1 MDSQNTPPLINTLAQ
16 STRRHIP
23 PATPP
28 RPVGMPGV
36 IRYAA
41 FRYCCGSYV
50 CSMRLISYVCSIPLR
65 EVAIPPPPLP
75 FEQVYVEQV
84 FESATLPLL
93 EQVFEYDTQ
102 RIESPSVGVW
112 VGTCVRVTVCYL
124 CSLYPVSHFF
134 RTSVRCS
141 GIRCWCVFPLVSV
154 PALRNVWVHMF
165 EHIPIPPMPQIG
177 THVRRID
184 HSINMC
190 LICPICPSLSS
201 SESMSTT
208 SSERLLEGGR
218 KADIQAYPRGGIVE
232 LDRGRT
238 PYQRSSSACP
248 PKVSARGNAR
258 HRATAR
264 MSRSGRG

>member
-1 MDSQNTPPLINTLAQ
+1 MLKQGGDVRKPWIPRTPPLINTLAQ

-50 CSMRLISYVCSIPLR
+50 CSMRSLSYVCSIPLR

-102 RIESPSVGVW
+102 RIESPSVLVW

-124 CSLYPVSHFF
+124 CSLYPVSDFF
-134 RTSVRCS
+134 RTCVRCS
-141 GIRCWCVFPLVSV
+141 VFGVGVCFRRFRRPDSGIYGYTCSNRYPYPLY
-154 PALRNVWVHMF
+154 PRLVHMF
-165 EHIPIPPMPQIG
+165 AGLTIH
-177 THVRRID
+177 
-184 HSINMC
+184 
-190 LICPICPSLSS
+190 LIC
-201 SESMSTT
+201 
-208 SSERLLEGGR
+208 
-218 KADIQAYPRGGIVE
+218 A
-232 LDRGRT
+232 
-238 PYQRSSSACP
+238 
-248 PKVSARGNAR
+248 
-258 HRATAR
+258 
-264 MSRSGRG
+264 

>member
-1 MDSQNTPPLINTLAQ
+1 MDSQNTPPPHQHTRTIHTTAYPTRHSPPSCGHAWGHTL
-16 STRRHIP
+16 RRVSLLLRFVRVFDAADLVRVFDT
-23 PATPP
+23 AT
-28 RPVGMPGV
+28 G
-36 IRYAA
+36 
-41 FRYCCGSYV
+41 GSDTP
-50 CSMRLISYVCSIPLR
+50 S
-65 EVAIPPPPLP
+65 PLP

-154 PALRNVWVHMF
+154 PALRNPWVHMF

-232 LDRGRT
+232 PDRGRT
-238 PYQRSSSACP
+238 PSQRSSSACP

>member
-1 MDSQNTPPLINTLAQ
+1 
-16 STRRHIP
+16 
-23 PATPP
+23 
-28 RPVGMPGV
+28 MPGV

-65 EVAIPPPPLP
+65 EVAIPLPPPR
-75 FEQVYVEQV
+75 FEQVYVEHV

-154 PALRNVWVHMF
+154 PALRNPWVHMF

-201 SESMSTT
+201 SESMSTA
-208 SSERLLEGGR
+208 SSERPLEVGR
-218 KADIQAYPRGGIVE
+218 KADIHGYPGG
-232 LDRGRT
+232 GYSGT
-238 PYQRSSSACP
+238 RSRKDP
-248 PKVSARGNAR
+248 LPKV
-258 HRATAR
+258 
-264 MSRSGRG
+264 

>member
-75 FEQVYVEQV
+75 FEQVYVEHV

-154 PALRNVWVHMF
+154 PALRNLWVHMF

-232 LDRGRT
+232 PDRGRT
-238 PYQRSSSACP
+238 PSQRSSSACP

>member
-1 MDSQNTPPLINTLAQ
+1 
-16 STRRHIP
+16 
-23 PATPP
+23 
-28 RPVGMPGV
+28 MPGV

-50 CSMRLISYVCSIPLR
+50 CSMRSLSYVCSIPLR
-65 EVAIPPPPLP
+65 EVAIPPPPP
-75 FEQVYVEQV
+75 RFEQVYVEHV

-154 PALRNVWVHMF
+154 PALRNPWVHMF

-184 HSINMC
+184 HSSNMC
-190 LICPICPSLSS
+190 LICPICPGLSS
-201 SESMSTT
+201 SERMSTHH
-208 SSERLLEGGR
+208 
-218 KADIQAYPRGGIVE
+218 
-232 LDRGRT
+232 
-238 PYQRSSSACP
+238 
-248 PKVSARGNAR
+248 PKG
-258 HRATAR
+258 
-264 MSRSGRG
+264 

>member
-1 MDSQNTPPLINTLAQ
+1 
-16 STRRHIP
+16 
-23 PATPP
+23 
-28 RPVGMPGV
+28 MPGV

-75 FEQVYVEQV
+75 FEQVYVEHV

-112 VGTCVRVTVCYL
+112 VWYVCSGDCVLPVYRYVAYSNV
-124 CSLYPVSHFF
+124 CSLF
-134 RTSVRCS
+134 
-141 GIRCWCVFPLVSV
+141 GIRCWCVFPIVSM
-154 PALRNVWVHMF
+154 PALRNPWVHMF

-201 SESMSTT
+201 SESMSDT
-208 SSERLLEGGR
+208 SSERPLEVGR
-218 KADIQAYPRGGIVE
+218 KADIHGYPGGGIVE
-232 LDRGRT
+232 PDRGRT
-238 PYQRSSSACP
+238 PSQRSSSACP
-248 PKVSARGNAR
+248 PKGFRSRK
-258 HRATAR
+258 RAIRAAGC

>member
-1 MDSQNTPPLINTLAQ
+1 MLKQGGDVRKPWIPRTPPLINTLAQ

-50 CSMRLISYVCSIPLR
+50 CSMRSLSYVCSIPLR

-102 RIESPSVGVW
+102 RIESLSVGGW
-112 VGTCVRVTVCYL
+112 VRTCVRGYSVCCL
-124 CSLYPVSHFF
+124 SCIACTPLLSNKCSLF
-134 RTSVRCS
+134 RYSVLVC
-141 GIRCWCVFPLVSV
+141 VSV
-154 PALRNVWVHMF
+154 ASAARIAESM
-165 EHIPIPPMPQIG
+165 G
-177 THVRRID
+177 THVRTD
-184 HSINMC
+184 TH
-190 LICPICPSLSS
+190 
-201 SESMSTT
+201 
-208 SSERLLEGGR
+208 
-218 KADIQAYPRGGIVE
+218 
-232 LDRGRT
+232 T
-238 PYQRSSSACP
+238 PYTP
-248 PKVSARGNAR
+248 D
-258 HRATAR
+258 
-264 MSRSGRG
+264 